1 MSVTFGETFVPA
13 RRSRFSEVRE
23 AARDRILLGIAT
35 GVGIACT
42 PLIIGGAIAAAY
54 YL

>member
-1 MSVTFGETFVPA
+1 MSVTFGETVSRS
-13 RRSRFSEVRE
+13 RRSPFSEVRE
-23 AARDRILLGIAT
+23 AARQRILLGLAT
-35 GVGIACT
+35 GVGIACA